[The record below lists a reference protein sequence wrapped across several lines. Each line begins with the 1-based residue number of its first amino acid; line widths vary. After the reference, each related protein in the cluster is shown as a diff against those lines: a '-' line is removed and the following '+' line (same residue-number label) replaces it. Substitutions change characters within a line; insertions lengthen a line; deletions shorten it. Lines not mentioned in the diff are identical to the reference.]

1 MVLIKRTD
9 KNIHV
14 VRLSM
19 KVLIKNTRSVEYL
32 EVTFMLRNNW
42 SENMKCWLQT
52 ECFTFLLIYMFFI
65 MFCSRHFKDGNI
77 YKKKH
82 KKKTE
87 KYPRYFAEENRE
99 TPHPPRHKV
108 EGPEWQNRDGWLQ
121 PARLFQRE
129 FLLFSISGCCFLLA
143 SRYKFCLVFTLPRP
157 GGGGG
162 AGRFIFSDKWCCPVG
177 GCGSALH
184 DTPPT

>member
-82 KKKTE
+82 KKNIEISQIFCRGEQRNSSPTATQSWRSRVTE
-87 KYPRYFAEENRE
+87 QRWMITASQAFLERISTFFHLRLLLLTRIPLQVLPGFYFA
-99 TPHPPRHKV
+99 
-108 EGPEWQNRDGWLQ
+108 
-121 PARLFQRE
+121 
-129 FLLFSISGCCFLLA
+129 
-143 SRYKFCLVFTLPRP
+143 
-157 GGGGG
+157 
-162 AGRFIFSDKWCCPVG
+162 
-177 GCGSALH
+177 
-184 DTPPT
+184 